1 LNDCLTKHGIS
12 AELID
17 IEITETALLK
27 DTAETHNALI
37 GLSNLNCRLSL
48 DDFGTGFSSISHL
61 RNYPISVVKIDKSLI
76 PEDQTDKKKN
86 ALMEGL
92 VSMAS
97 ILGLQ
102 VVAEG
107 IETQYQVSLCQRIN
121 IHHVQGYYYSKPLSK
136 QDIER
141 TFLTS
146 L

>member
-1 LNDCLTKHGIS
+1 
-12 AELID
+12 
-17 IEITETALLK
+17 
-27 DTAETHNALI
+27 
-37 GLSNLNCRLSL
+37 
-48 DDFGTGFSSISHL
+48 
-61 RNYPISVVKIDKSLI
+61 LI

-97 ILGLQ
+97 ILGLE

-107 IETQYQVSLCQRIN
+107 IETKYQVSLCQRIN
-121 IHHVQGYYYSKPLSK
+121 INHVQGYYYSKPLSK

-141 TFLTS
+141 NFFTS